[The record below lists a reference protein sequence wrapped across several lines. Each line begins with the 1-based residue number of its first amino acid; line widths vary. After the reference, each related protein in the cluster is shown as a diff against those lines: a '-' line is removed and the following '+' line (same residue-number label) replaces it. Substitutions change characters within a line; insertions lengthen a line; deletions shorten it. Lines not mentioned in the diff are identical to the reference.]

1 MFMLAKQEV
10 HSAQY
15 AKIKNTVV
23 IGRFPM
29 TYYLD
34 KAEWPTIPV
43 PHDCVINDIS
53 FSNDFLVLDF
63 EQDISRHDSIKDI
76 HSNAKSLI
84 IKMHLIDTFDIYQM
98 KIRKFP
104 KFKRFY
110 VEIDFNKLADLVKQ
124 KRVVYLYH
132 YIAYKSLIIK
142 LYYNTN
148 IILKLQADYIEY
160 IWKE

>member
-1 MFMLAKQEV
+1 
-10 HSAQY
+10 
-15 AKIKNTVV
+15 
-23 IGRFPM
+23 M

-53 FSNDFLVLDF
+53 FSDDFLVLTF
-63 EQDISRHDSIKDI
+63 EQDISVHDSIQHI

-84 IKMHLIDTFDIYQM
+84 VKIHLIDTFDIYQM
-98 KIRKFP
+98 KIRNFP

-110 VEIDFNKLADLVKQ
+110 AEIDVNKLASLVKQ
-124 KRVVYLYH
+124 KRVEYLYH
-132 YIAYKSLIIK
+132 YVAYQSLVVN

-148 IILKLQADYIEY
+148 IILNLQTDYIEY